1 MIYLDVI
8 SVALMCGFV
17 VQALPADL
25 AGQAEFLPAT
35 PPKNTEIYYP
45 KGMSPPLPEGT
56 VKLVANINEQ
66 GNVESVVI
74 LNAVMP
80 ELDLAAS
87 AAVSGWQF
95 TPATEN
101 RKPVPTQIEIDVVF
115 ASPEPYA
122 VFNGVYR
129 VYKDGVTPP
138 KVIRAPDPK
147 YTKAARKAKITGT
160 VVLWLVVNK
169 EGLPEQIRIQKSLD
183 PGLDES
189 AIDAVRR
196 WKFEPSTKDGQPV
209 AVMIN
214 VEVNFKLY

>member
-1 MIYLDVI
+1 MIYRDVI

-35 PPKNTEIYYP
+35 PPKNIEIHYP
-45 KGMSPPLPEGT
+45 KRMSPPLPEGT

-122 VFNGVYR
+122 MKRALEV
-129 VYKDGVTPP
+129 VTPSMILEDTFDP
-138 KVIRAPDPK
+138 MLSRWLRVSLLSRMKARNGIAVAMRSRPD
-147 YTKAARKAKITGT
+147 
-160 VVLWLVVNK
+160 
-169 EGLPEQIRIQKSLD
+169 
-183 PGLDES
+183 
-189 AIDAVRR
+189 
-196 WKFEPSTKDGQPV
+196 
-209 AVMIN
+209 
-214 VEVNFKLY
+214 